1 MEENMD
7 FNAIFKRAIAIIF
20 KPKEEWAKIKS
31 ESLTIK
37 DLYLNYAIIL
47 YAIPSVAFLIG
58 LIIGGAP
65 IGMALV
71 WAILLYVL
79 TIGVLFLMGL
89 LVEVIG
95 AQFGGAKDMVSSH
108 QLAVFSLTPYA
119 LIGIISILPLGTFY
133 GGGGIFYIVL
143 LVSLYSF
150 YIMYLGAQELKGIT
164 VQDKLIPFVII
175 MAVIWLILIYIAY
188 RISASIALQ
197 ILIGSFRR
205 GF

>member
-1 MEENMD
+1 MD
-7 FNAIFKRAIAIIF
+7 FNAIFKRAFAIIF

-47 YAIPSVAFLIG
+47 YAIPSVALLIG
-58 LIIGGAP
+58 MIISGAP

-71 WAILLYVL
+71 WAIFLYIL
-79 TIGVLFLMGL
+79 TIGVLFLIGL
-89 LVEVIG
+89 LIDVIG
-95 AQFGGAKDMVSSH
+95 AQFGGNKDIVGSH
-108 QLAVFSLTPYA
+108 KLSVFSLTPYA
-119 LIGIISILPLGTFY
+119 LIGIIFILPLGRFY
-133 GGGGIFYIVL
+133 GSGGIFYIVL

-164 VQDKLIPFVII
+164 AQDKLIPFVII

-188 RISASIALQ
+188 RISARIALE
-197 ILIGSFRR
+197 ILIGSFRS

>member
-1 MEENMD
+1 MNFD
-7 FNAIFKRAIAIIF
+7 AIFKRAFAIIF
-20 KPKEEWAKIKS
+20 KPKDEWAKIKS

-37 DLYLNYAIIL
+37 DLYLNYALIL

-58 LIIGGAP
+58 MIISGAP

-71 WAILLYVL
+71 WAILLYVF
-79 TIGVLFLMGL
+79 TIAVLFLIGF

-95 AQFGGAKDMVSSH
+95 AQFGGTKDMVSSH
-108 QLAVFSLTPYA
+108 KLAVFSLTPYA
-119 LIGIISILPLGTFY
+119 LIGIISILPLGRFY
-133 GGGGIFYIVL
+133 GGGGIFYVVL

-150 YIMYLGAQELKGIT
+150 YIMYVGAPELKGIT
-164 VQDKLIPFVII
+164 AQDKLIPFVII
-175 MAVIWLILIYIAY
+175 MAVIWLILIYIAF
-188 RISASIALQ
+188 RISANIALE

>member
-1 MEENMD
+1 MD
-7 FNAIFKRAIAIIF
+7 FNAIIKRAIAIIF
-20 KPKEEWAKIKS
+20 KPKEEWATIKS
-31 ESLTIK
+31 ESLTLK

-58 LIIGGAP
+58 RIIGGAP

-95 AQFGGAKDMVSSH
+95 AQFGGAKDMIGSH
-108 QLAVFSLTPYA
+108 KLAVFSLTPYA
-119 LIGIISILPLGTFY
+119 LIGIIFILPVGGFY
-133 GGGGIFYIVL
+133 GFGGGGIFYIVL

-150 YIMYLGAQELKGIT
+150 FIMYLGAQELKGIT
-164 VQDKLIPFVII
+164 AQDKLIPFVII
-175 MAVIWLILIYIAY
+175 MAVIWLILIYVAH
-188 RISASIALQ
+188 RISASIAYDL
-197 ILIGSFRR
+197 LIGSFRR